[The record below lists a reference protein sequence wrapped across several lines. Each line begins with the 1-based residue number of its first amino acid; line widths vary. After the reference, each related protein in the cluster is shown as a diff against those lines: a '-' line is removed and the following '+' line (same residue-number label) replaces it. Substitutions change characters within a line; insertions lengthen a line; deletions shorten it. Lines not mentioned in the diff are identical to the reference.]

1 MSLLEIFCD
10 VDDFMLIF
18 DQWLKTHALTK
29 APSPRGRKAT
39 LLMSEV
45 MTILIWFHQSH
56 YRDFKTF
63 YLNHVCQHLR
73 SEFPKLV
80 SYSRFVDLIPGT
92 LLPMCVYMYLR
103 QGRQTGIAFVD
114 STPIAVCHNKRI
126 RRHKT
131 FAGLARRGKSTMG
144 YFYGFKLHLVVNDQ
158 GEILAFCLTPG
169 NTDDRKPVPIL
180 ARELWGKLVGD
191 KGYISQDLFEKLFAQ
206 GLHLIT
212 TTRKDMKNRLT
223 PVMDRVLARKRSLI
237 ETIKDQLKN
246 ISQIA
251 HTRHRSPCD
260 FLVNFLA
267 ALIAYS
273 WQPNKPSLNLS
284 DAELAQLPAI
294 I

>member
-18 DQWLKTHALTK
+18 DQWLKEHALTK

-169 NTDDRKPVPIL
+169 NTDDRNDFCTPLLIAFPDLVSQTGRVDLVTGIHIDGNHIL
-180 ARELWGKLVGD
+180 ISNAQDTACFSDGIVAPPGD
-191 KGYISQDLFEKLFAQ
+191 END
-206 GLHLIT
+206 
-212 TTRKDMKNRLT
+212 T
-223 PVMDRVLARKRSLI
+223 PVNPVGPVGSRKPLGF
-237 ETIKDQLKN
+237 
-246 ISQIA
+246 
-251 HTRHRSPCD
+251 HT
-260 FLVNFLA
+260 
-267 ALIAYS
+267 
-273 WQPNKPSLNLS
+273 
-284 DAELAQLPAI
+284 
-294 I
+294 

>member
-10 VDDFMLIF
+10 VHDFMMVF
-18 DQWLKTHALTK
+18 DRWLKKHALTET
-29 APSPRGRKAT
+29 PSPRGRKAN
-39 LLMSEV
+39 LSMSEV
-45 MTILIWFHQSH
+45 MTILIYFHQSH

-63 YLNHVCQHLR
+63 YLNYVCQHLR

-92 LLPMCVYMYLR
+92 LLPMCVYMSMR
-103 QGRQTGIAFVD
+103 CGQQTGIAFVD
-114 STPIAVCHNKRI
+114 STSISVCHNKRI

-144 YFYGFKLHLVVNDQ
+144 YFFKLHLVVNDQ

-169 NTDDRKPVPIL
+169 HVDDRQPVPTL

-191 KGYISQDLFEKLFAQ
+191 KGYISQDLFEQLFAQ

-212 TTRKDMKNRLT
+212 TARKNMKNRLM

-237 ETIKDQLKN
+237 ETINDQLKN

-251 HTRHRSPCD
+251 HTRHRSPCN